1 MTNNERTLIA
11 KEPDGVQQSLV
22 GEIIKQFEHKGVCL
36 VALKCVQAFK
46 DLLKEHYIDLK
57 DHPFFTGLAKYMHS
71 GTVVAMHHTS
81 DRIPPATIGINQHS
95 TWAD

>member
-36 VALKCVQAFK
+36 VALKCVQACK

-57 DHPFFTGLAKYMHS
+57 DHLFFTGLAKNVHS
-71 GTVVAMHHTS
+71 GPVVAMVWEGLNVVKT
-81 DRIPPATIGINQHS
+81 D
-95 TWAD
+95 